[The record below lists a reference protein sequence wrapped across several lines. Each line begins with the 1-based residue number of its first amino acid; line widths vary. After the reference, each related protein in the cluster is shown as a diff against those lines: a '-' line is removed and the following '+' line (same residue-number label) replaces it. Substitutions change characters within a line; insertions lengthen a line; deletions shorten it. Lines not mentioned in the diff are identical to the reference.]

1 MENLIKNT
9 IFKNNTS
16 QIKDLDESKG
26 IVQIYVNSYNIEDT
40 DGEISVKGSFKK
52 TIKENMSRIK
62 HLLNHNMLQLLGLP
76 IKMVEDD
83 FGLLVTSQMNL
94 KKQSVRDVYEDYKLF
109 KEHDRTLEHS
119 VRVNAIKRD
128 PNNEKMVTEWLL
140 WEYSTLYGW
149 GANSETPLVNIKSL
163 DDLELMINGG
173 NYSDEK
179 SKYIEYL
186 YEKLK
191 ALLTQPGTLSD
202 EPLPLDDKK
211 LLKYFYNKLKI

>member
-1 MENLIKNT
+1 MMEKT
-9 IFKNNTS
+9 IFKNLES

-26 IVQIYVNSYNIEDT
+26 IVQIYVNSYNIEDS
-40 DGEISVKGSFKK
+40 DGDISVKGSFKK

-62 HLLNHNMLQLLGLP
+62 HLLNHDMLHLLGLP

-119 VRVNAIKRD
+119 VRVNPIKRD

-149 GANSETPLVNIKSL
+149 GANSETPLVNIKSF
-163 DDLELMINGG
+163 DELELMVNDG

-179 SKYIEYL
+179 SKHIEYL

-191 ALLTQPGTLSD
+191 ALLTQPGTLSN
-202 EPLPLDDKK
+202 EPLPLDNDLIKH
-211 LLKYFYNKLKI
+211 FYVKLKI